1 MKILLF
7 IQAFIFAMLANA
19 EQVKSN
25 AVSIHKEFKFEK
37 KLNNATQT
45 LILTINGES
54 IASPFIWSVE
64 VFYNGTKAYRVERND
79 EWLNNF
85 FSDSG
90 YIENCNGYNSC
101 KEKWYFSRLPEMVE
115 QSVYMAGSN
124 SSAVEPW
131 VLEGLESEAKK
142 NLKQKGIGEEK
153 AKEIINQMQS
163 QLRKGSF
170 LILSLPF
177 SPVQMDSAKMYIS
190 SINQFVSYAS
200 N

>member
-1 MKILLF
+1 MKILIF
-7 IQAFIFAMLANA
+7 IQAFIFSMLANA
-19 EQVKSN
+19 DQVKSN

-45 LILTINGES
+45 LILTVNGES

-64 VFYNGTKAYRVERND
+64 VFYNGTQAYKVERND
-79 EWLNNF
+79 EWLNKF
-85 FSDSG
+85 FSDAG

-101 KEKWYFSRLPEMVE
+101 KEKWYFSRLPEMVGE
-115 QSVYMAGSN
+115 SIYLAESN

-131 VLEGLESEAKK
+131 ELVGLESEAKE
-142 NLKQKGIGEEK
+142 NLMQKGVGEEK
-153 AKEIINQMQS
+153 SKAIINQMRV
-163 QLRKGSF
+163 QLRKGNF

>member
-25 AVSIHKEFKFEK
+25 AASIHKEFKFEK

-64 VFYNGTKAYRVERND
+64 VFYNGTQAYKVERND
-79 EWLNNF
+79 EWLNKF

-90 YIENCNGYNSC
+90 YIENCNGYNAC
-101 KEKWYFSRLPEMVE
+101 KEKWYFSRLPEMVGE
-115 QSVYMAGSN
+115 SIYIAESN

-131 VLEGLESEAKK
+131 ELESLESEAKE

-153 AKEIINQMQS
+153 AKEIIYKMQG
-163 QLRKGSF
+163 QLRNGRF

-177 SPVQMDSAKMYIS
+177 SPVQMDSAKMYTS

>member
-7 IQAFIFAMLANA
+7 IQAFIFTVSANA
-19 EQVKSN
+19 EQVRSN
-25 AVSIHKEFKFEK
+25 LVSIHKEFRFEK
-37 KLNNATQT
+37 ELNNANQT
-45 LILTINGES
+45 LILTINGKS
-54 IASPFIWSVE
+54 MASPFIWSVE
-64 VFYNGTKAYRVERND
+64 VFYNGIKAYRVERND
-79 EWLNNF
+79 EWLNKF

-90 YIENCNGYNSC
+90 YIENCNDYNSC
-101 KEKWYFSRLPEMVE
+101 KEKWYFSLLPEMVGDSIYLAE
-115 QSVYMAGSN
+115 SN

-131 VLEGLESEAKK
+131 KLEGLETEAKE
-142 NLKQKGIGEEK
+142 NLKQKGIDEEK
-153 AKEIINQMQS
+153 AKEIISEMQG

-190 SINQFVSYAS
+190 SMNQFVSYAS